1 MKRCYVV
8 ICSIVGFFVL
18 FSALNLHSITS
29 QEKLMGL
36 LKTLSDPSIEYKAR
50 IVSAQELGRISDGS
64 VVPYLIK
71 TYEKIPV
78 QNKNDLAVK
87 LSLLNAIGNIPEEVS
102 LQSLLSISQ
111 DIQTRPEEK
120 ALIARI
126 LWNYRDRF
134 DLESWEN
141 NVGSK
146 HISLS
151 ELYLHVWLIG
161 IIGNQD
167 SIEMLSSLL
176 TDFDYK
182 MNRGLRHL
190 VLQSIENIGGPMAI
204 QACSAVQDFE
214 AKKAKACVSRIE
226 KGDTPSFKKK
236 LNFEVQSIAKSSIQY
251 QNSTLDAQDLASITT
266 SNQRLSSSTSSK
278 AIASPKLEKYSYQEV
293 NKTQQS
299 IPTRTYQDLTA
310 HIDQKLPEIFS
321 TCGEKSQQGIVK
333 SELEILSNGR
343 VDKVKISS
351 DHGSKELVRC
361 VQNYLASI
369 EDFPQSNFDKIRLN
383 YNFIFDHRSSK
394 QSFEFK

>member
-1 MKRCYVV
+1 
-8 ICSIVGFFVL
+8 
-18 FSALNLHSITS
+18 
-29 QEKLMGL
+29 MGL